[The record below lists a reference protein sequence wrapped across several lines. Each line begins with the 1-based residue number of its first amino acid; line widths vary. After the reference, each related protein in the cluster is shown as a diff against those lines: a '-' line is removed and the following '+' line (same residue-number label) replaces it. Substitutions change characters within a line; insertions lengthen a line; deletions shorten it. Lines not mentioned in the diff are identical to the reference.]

1 MWAIF
6 GQVLSSNTA
15 ILVTGYLRP
24 FHLHLC
30 LKYLSKNT
38 IFDKFPK
45 FISIDGPASEC
56 DIALGEEVRKVT
68 ENFARKHRN
77 IELLFNEGNK
87 GLGKSILD
95 AVDNVFERYKSII
108 VIEDDLLLSPFAL
121 EFFEWGLR
129 NYEGQHRVGS
139 ISGFSLPLSAQT
151 NDYFIRGADCWGWA
165 TWRDR
170 WNDFER
176 DGRVLLNE
184 LKKRRLQR
192 AFDLDYSYQY
202 THMLER
208 QVRGLTNSW
217 AIRWHANNF
226 LKGRFTLF
234 PKESLVLNI
243 GGDGSGTNMGV
254 TNHYRTELSVRRPDL
269 KFIEPKEDCAARSK
283 LISYYSEKFRPRTR
297 TRVHNWFSR
306 LVYKDSYIEAN

>member
-1 MWAIF
+1 M
-6 GQVLSSNTA
+6 VPKNTA
-15 ILVTGYLRP
+15 ILVTGYRRP
-24 FHLHLC
+24 QHLDLC
-30 LKYLSKNT
+30 LKNLAQSPIFNSFPT
-38 IFDKFPK
+38 I
-45 FISIDGPASEC
+45 ISIDGPSSK
-56 DIALGEEVRKVT
+56 DDEVPCQEARST
-68 ENFARKHRN
+68 AIFFAQRHRN
-77 IELLFNEGNK
+77 VNLEFSNVNK
-87 GLGKSILD
+87 GLGESILS
-95 AVDNVFERYKSII
+95 AVDQVFENFNSII

-121 EFFEWGLR
+121 EYFEWGLR
-129 NYEGQHRVGS
+129 SYENQHRVGS
-139 ISGFSLPLSAQT
+139 ISGFSLPLSEQT
-151 NDYFIRGADCWGWA
+151 SDYFIRGADCWGWA
-165 TWRDR
+165 TWRNR

-226 LKGRFTLF
+226 LKGRFTLC

-254 TNHYRTELSVRRPDL
+254 TSHYRTELSVRRPDL

-283 LISYYSEKFRPRTR
+283 LISFYSEKFRPRTR